1 MIVVVSV
8 SVPKCLFYHLQL
20 NVALYFPRVWNSTQR
35 WDMQLTI
42 SQVEISI
49 LFYYVDFVNGKSF
62 IASFPASPPH
72 ARENVSW
79 GPKVIRKNCACV
91 GERAWDRG

>member
-1 MIVVVSV
+1 MIVVVTV
-8 SVPKCLFYHLQL
+8 SVPKCLFYYLQL

-62 IASFPASPPH
+62 SGNH
-72 ARENVSW
+72 AL
-79 GPKVIRKNCACV
+79 
-91 GERAWDRG
+91 